1 MKNII
6 TPLITRSIGL
16 FFLAF
21 LILSCQPEKTNKTE
35 VMLKKIGDES
45 RFVSSDLLA
54 KKIIDGDPSIM
65 IIDVRTD
72 FEYEEYAIP
81 GAINVPAEFIVDEQ
95 YADIFSDMNKEFI
108 LYSNASIYSDQ
119 AWNLLTQTGKDK
131 IFVLEG
137 GLNNWFRT
145 IMLPEKPLPDAQDS
159 EFELYSFRKGAS
171 LYFGGSVQEV
181 PVAVELMV
189 ETKAPKPAAKKKVE
203 VQKKVKKEAEG
214 GC

>member
-1 MKNII
+1 MKYN
-6 TPLITRSIGL
+6 ITRLIAKSVGL
-16 FFLAF
+16 FFLSF
-21 LILSCQPEKTNKTE
+21 LIISCQSETTNETDI
-35 VMLKKIGDES
+35 MLKKIGDHS

-54 KKIIDGDPSIM
+54 KRIIDEDPSIM

-72 FEYEEYAIP
+72 FEYDEYSIP
-81 GAINVPAEFIVDEQ
+81 GAINVPAEFILDEQ
-95 YADIFSDMNKEFI
+95 YAEIFMDENKEYI

-131 IFVLEG
+131 VFVLEG
-137 GLNNWFRT
+137 GLNNWFTT
-145 IMLPEKPLPDAQDS
+145 IMLPEKPMPDAQDS
-159 EFELYSFRKGAS
+159 EFDLYSFRKGAS
-171 LYFGGSVQEV
+171 LYFGGSLQEI

-189 ETKAPKPAAKKKVE
+189 EPKAPKPVTKKKVE